1 MNPTLAIELPLSFFG
16 PLEMQAPAGQ
26 SDRSVFLHLLEPVN
40 VSLIILA
47 AATLFS
53 PR

>member
-16 PLEMQAPAGQ
+16 LLEMQAPARQ

-40 VSLIILA
+40 VSLIIFT